1 MPWSASERVGRASAQ
16 TLKSV
21 QDSVRLVWQGLVE
34 IGHNS
39 LAVLG
44 LACIGLVLF
53 FSSDSALRLQIERQA
68 LEWLNLRHGAAESS
82 AEPNLLA
89 DLAEPGAANRAAA
102 KAVSALP
109 KDQAAVATWLAK
121 RYRVAPDAVARLVQE
136 AWGLG
141 KKAGVEPT
149 LILAIMAIESSF
161 NPFAQSPVG
170 AQGLMQVM
178 TSVHDDKYEAFGGK
192 FAAFDPV
199 TNLRVGVQVLAECVA
214 RAGGSVELGLK
225 YYVGA
230 ANLPDDGGYAERVFF
245 EQNQLKLVAGGQA
258 VPLNVAFAR
267 SPTTVAA
274 AGNPGPSPGVPG
286 GSALASK
293 AQLQPGARESLHTGV
308 AASSSHTALT
318 PAAHAA
324 PGTVMAPA
332 VGAAL
337 AANLSAP
344 GPAVSSA
351 PGTTS
356 TATAAATG
364 NSAGERATT
373 AGAGLASVQASPPA
387 ATPSVQPGAQAQP
400 AAAASP
406 ENKAPKDTKAKN
418 DHPVPPSAGNTK
430 VATAA
435 DAVR

>member
-1 MPWSASERVGRASAQ
+1 MPWSAIESMGRAGAQ
-16 TLKSV
+16 TLKSA
-21 QDSVRLVWQGLVE
+21 QGSVRLVWQGLVE
-34 IGHNS
+34 VGHNS
-39 LAVLG
+39 LAMLG

-68 LEWLNLRHGAAESS
+68 LEWLNLRHGAAEAN

-109 KDQAAVATWLAK
+109 KDQAAVATWLAR

-136 AWGLG
+136 SWGLG

-199 TNLRVGVQVLAECVA
+199 TNLRVGVQVLAECVS

-245 EQNQLKLVAGGQA
+245 EQNQLKLVASGQA
-258 VPLNVAFAR
+258 VPLNVAFSR
-267 SPTTVAA
+267 SPAMASHAAPAA
-274 AGNPGPSPGVPG
+274 AMAVAG
-286 GSALASK
+286 GALASK
-293 AQLQPGARESLHTGV
+293 AQAQPGARETLHT
-308 AASSSHTALT
+308 ALPASPSQTALT

-344 GPAVSSA
+344 APAVQTA
-351 PGTTS
+351 PASTS
-356 TATAAATG
+356 TATAAATTSTPG
-364 NSAGERATT
+364 DKTSA
-373 AGAGLASVQASPPA
+373 AGAALAAVQAAPPTSSPA
-387 ATPSVQPGAQAQP
+387 AQHAAPVMP
-400 AAAASP
+400 A
-406 ENKAPKDTKAKN
+406 
-418 DHPVPPSAGNTK
+418 AGNTK
-430 VATAA
+430 VAAVV

>member
-1 MPWSASERVGRASAQ
+1 MPWSASQRVGQAGAQ

-21 QDSVRLVWQGLVE
+21 RGSVRLVWQGLVE

-44 LACIGLVLF
+44 LACIALVLF
-53 FSSDSALRLQIERQA
+53 FSSDSALRAQIERQA
-68 LEWLNLRHGAAESS
+68 YEWLNLRHGTADSNGEV
-82 AEPNLLA
+82 NLLA
-89 DLAEPGAANRAAA
+89 ELAEPDAANRASA
-102 KAVSALP
+102 KALQALP
-109 KDQAAVATWLAK
+109 KDQAAVASWLAR
-121 RYRVAPDAVARLVQE
+121 RYRVAPEAVARLVHE
-136 AWGLG
+136 AWVLG
-141 KKAGVEPT
+141 KKASIEPS
-149 LILAIMAIESSF
+149 LILAIMAVESSF

-178 TSVHDDKYEAFGGK
+178 TSVHNDKYDAFGGK

-245 EQNQLKLVAGGQA
+245 EQAQLKLVASGQA
-258 VPLNVAFAR
+258 VPLNVAFVKPPAAAGAVQA
-267 SPTTVAA
+267 TAVAA
-274 AGNPGPSPGVPG
+274 ASGAVP
-286 GSALASK
+286 AVPISK
-293 AQLQPGARESLHTGV
+293 AAAMPAGAPHLAGGV
-308 AASSSHTALT
+308 GATAPSTLS

-344 GPAVSSA
+344 AA
-351 PGTTS
+351 TTATPPTPTHS
-356 TATAAATG
+356 VAAIASPSGGGTAAALP
-364 NSAGERATT
+364 T
-373 AGAGLASVQASPPA
+373 AGSGTAAPAMAPA
-387 ATPSVQPGAQAQP
+387 APKPAQAFP
-400 AAAASP
+400 DGK
-406 ENKAPKDTKAKN
+406 EPKDTKASN
-418 DHPVPPSAGNTK
+418 DSTTAPPGNPTK
-430 VATAA
+430 VAAA
-435 DAVR
+435 AEGLR